1 MAPVTD
7 GHRTASIPRPKV
19 GAPRGAAR
27 PKVRPSDRA
36 ADAVVQDDPVRI
48 ARHGRSRF
56 ALGVLAT
63 VIVAAIA
70 AALVV
75 LPARAWMNQRA
86 ELDAKRSELATL
98 ENANDDLAGDIDRLQ
113 TPEGIEDAARVE
125 LGYQMEGETRVATLD
140 TPPAPTDLPKG
151 WPYSMVKQILRVRS
165 GAR

>member
-1 MAPVTD
+1 MGTVTD

-19 GAPRGAAR
+19 GAPQGAAR
-27 PKVRPSDRA
+27 PKARPSDKP
-36 ADAVVQDDPVRI
+36 DTVRI

-75 LPARAWMNQRA
+75 LPARAWMNQRT
-86 ELDAKRSELATL
+86 ELDAKRTELATL
-98 ENANDDLAGDIDRLQ
+98 ESANDELVGDIDRLQ

-125 LGYQMEGETRVATLD
+125 LGYQKEGETRIATLD
-140 TPPAPTDLPKG
+140 TPPAPTDLPRG

>member
-1 MAPVTD
+1 MAAVTD
-7 GHRTASIPRPKV
+7 GHRTASIPRP
-19 GAPRGAAR
+19 RGAAKAAPR
-27 PKVRPSDRA
+27 PARRVEPRP
-36 ADAVVQDDPVRI
+36 DPVRI

-56 ALGVLAT
+56 ALGLLAT

-70 AALVV
+70 AAVVV

-86 ELDAKRSELATL
+86 ELDAKRTELATL
-98 ENANDDLAGDIDRLQ
+98 ESANDELTGDIDRLQ

-125 LGYQMEGETRVATLD
+125 LGYQKEGETRVATLD
-140 TPPAPTDLPKG
+140 TPPAPTDLPRG